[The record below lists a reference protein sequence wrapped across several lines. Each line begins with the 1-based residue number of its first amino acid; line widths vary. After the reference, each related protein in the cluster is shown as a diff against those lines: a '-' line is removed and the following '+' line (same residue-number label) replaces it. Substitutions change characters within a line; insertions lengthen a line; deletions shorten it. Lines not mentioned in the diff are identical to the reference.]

1 MEVKCGQ
8 LYIHTSSMTRAV
20 GATGSTSSSNS
31 GLSLTLALSSV
42 VAVTVV
48 EAVSIRVEASMTETA
63 LLLACEL
70 DEISLAVIIAAFSM
84 FNSMSTAAWAAL
96 GDFTKIAN
104 TLWYTEKST
113 RRPWEMEVTQ
123 R

>member
-20 GATGSTSSSNS
+20 GGTGSTSSSNS

>member
-1 MEVKCGQ
+1 MKVKCGQ

-20 GATGSTSSSNS
+20 GGTGSTSSSNS
-31 GLSLTLALSSV
+31 GLELTLALSSV

-48 EAVSIRVEASMTETA
+48 EAVSIRVEASMTA

-70 DEISLAVIIAAFSM
+70 DEISLAVMIAAFSI

-96 GDFTKIAN
+96 GDFTKMAN

>member
-1 MEVKCGQ
+1 
-8 LYIHTSSMTRAV
+8 MTRAV
-20 GATGSTSSSNS
+20 GGTGSTSSSNS